1 MLIDRGGYKDPPP
14 WPRPPKRDQAQSRRL
29 SSFDKTARR
38 RRTLRRA
45 AVTAA
50 QYVTVTAIV
59 CALVY
64 WYSHPNSSFRSMSKL
79 LAPLSRVASQT
90 LPPTTPVLPLW
101 IRPKTAPNGSPWPE
115 ATNYIDNY
123 PRLNFDGMA
132 SVTADN
138 SRGPSDLLV
147 KLFDRDQKPAR
158 PVRIILLKAR
168 DEMTLRHV
176 KPGHYDIRYR
186 NLDTGLIRKSRMF
199 EVTFKQDEKREEYMG
214 WTVPLYEAIDGTIHH
229 KIIAERDFR

>member
-1 MLIDRGGYKDPPP
+1 VFL
-14 WPRPPKRDQAQSRRL
+14 
-29 SSFDKTARR
+29 RR
-38 RRTLRRA
+38 RLRRA

-59 CALVY
+59 CAVVY
-64 WYSHPNSSFRSMSKL
+64 WYSHPNSFRSVSKL
-79 LAPLSRVASQT
+79 LAPLSKVTSQA

-101 IRPKTAPNGSPWPE
+101 IRPKTAPNGSPWPKTT
-115 ATNYIDNY
+115 AYVDNY

-147 KLFDRDQKPAR
+147 KLFDRDQKPAQ
-158 PVRIILLKAR
+158 PVRVLLLKAKDEIILL
-168 DEMTLRHV
+168 HV

-186 NLDTGLIRKSRMF
+186 NLDTGLIRKSPNF
-199 EVTFKQDEKREEYMG
+199 EVTLKQDEKGEEYMG

-229 KIIAERDFR
+229 KIIGERDFR